1 MTLSRATYRALAI
14 YEQCFSFLRI
24 LYKNEISSQR
34 YTLKG
39 KGKKRKEQTTRN
51 AAGVRKWTCF
61 FRVSPGS
68 ILAPCATLI
77 ESQQRRYANV
87 RAPFVLID
95 IDIAVVPCPRK
106 RKKKRITPLRSNV
119 NKFT

>member
-1 MTLSRATYRALAI
+1 MTLSRATYRALANSV
-14 YEQCFSFLRI
+14 FHSFE
-24 LYKNEISSQR
+24 Y
-34 YTLKG
+34 YTKTKFLPNDIHWKG
-39 KGKKRKEQTTRN
+39 KGKKRKEETTRN

-77 ESQQRRYANV
+77 ESQQRRYV

-95 IDIAVVPCPRK
+95 IDVAVVPCPRK
-106 RKKKRITPLRSNV
+106 KKKKRITPLRS
-119 NKFT
+119 KRK